1 MVDTSSSKKYASQMR
16 MDWNLR
22 ATSNPL
28 YAVDATK
35 KEQSL
40 SEFYESGT
48 AIVAEILDSVLDDLR
63 LESQAMTVLE
73 IGCGV
78 GRLFE
83 GLSSRFGNVYG
94 IDISQNMIDF
104 GKANCPVDATW
115 LIGDGCSL
123 DQIPNQS
130 VDYVLSFEV
139 FQHIPNYAVIQ
150 SYFSE
155 IFRVLRPGGHFQI
168 QFRSGSDT
176 VRQSIVRF
184 CPKPLRGMML
194 VLARRLGITPV
205 LGDVDSWL
213 GVIVEQEKAIQD
225 LGICGFQSI
234 TWRKDSSHPRNMGY
248 WLIGEK
254 RSEQP
259 RSLSK

>member
-73 IGCGV
+73 IGC
-78 GRLFE
+78 
-83 GLSSRFGNVYG
+83 
-94 IDISQNMIDF
+94 
-104 GKANCPVDATW
+104 
-115 LIGDGCSL
+115 GCSL